1 MLNGFINAH
10 RPPVF
15 LYIVGVSILP
25 LTFIRVVG
33 NYSAGDLF
41 LTLSFLVL
49 IFIIVPLSVEPPRF
63 LLANQY
69 AIPFLIFSGGVFISL
84 SGAHFPTEAIL
95 AYLQMFFIFIICYS
109 LSKYVVSNDRSV
121 RYVLIGLA
129 IMTSALILFMSIFT
143 FLKIDLSYG
152 LFLLQTGWRGRVSFG
167 GQEPNIPGRIVLQ
180 AIPLFLYFTFTT
192 NSLAIRVVNIIMAIL
207 GIMIV
212 ILTASRSSML
222 AGVLGGMLY
231 IFFFIRMN
239 QGIRLRTVI
248 LAFSLA
254 TIFFTSMITV
264 IKVYEVDYQMS
275 LDRLSTIFDVQKS
288 QSSLQRIHL
297 MDQAIRSISNNPILG
312 KGLDNFHYYTTEG
325 INVHNPIIAAWAENG
340 IFGFLGM
347 LGIYLI
353 TALAIFDSWY
363 QRFYNE
369 KLLMVLAIVASIMI
383 FGDMFMANSYKRVL
397 WMPVIIFMTYY
408 SELKFQASKPQAG
421 QFQPDPAE

>member
-10 RPPVF
+10 RPSVI
-15 LYIVGVSILP
+15 LYIIGVSLLP
-25 LTFIRVVG
+25 LTFLRVVG
-33 NYSAGDLF
+33 NYSVGDLF
-41 LTLSFLVL
+41 LTLSFLTL
-49 IFIIVPLSVEPPRF
+49 ILIIAPLSPDPPRF

-84 SGAHFPTEAIL
+84 SVAHFPAEAIL

-109 LSKYVVSNDRSV
+109 LSLYVVRDNRYV

-129 IMTSALILFMSIFT
+129 IMTSVLIIFMSVFT

-180 AIPLFLYFTFTT
+180 AIPLFLFFAFSTRSFI
-192 NSLAIRVVNIIMAIL
+192 IRMLNFIIAIL
-207 GIMIV
+207 GIIIV

-222 AGVLGGMLY
+222 AGAIGGMLY
-231 IFFFIRMN
+231 LFFFMRMN
-239 QGIRLRTVI
+239 QGFRLRTVI
-248 LAFSLA
+248 LALSL
-254 TIFFTSMITV
+254 TIIFITSMITI
-264 IKVYEVDYQMS
+264 IKVYDIDYQRS
-275 LDRLSTIFDVQKS
+275 LDRLSTVFDVQKS

-297 MDQAIRSISNNPILG
+297 MDQAIQSISNNPLLG
-312 KGLDNFHYYTTEG
+312 KGLDNFHYHTIEG

-340 IFGFLGM
+340 FFGFLGM

-363 QRFYNE
+363 QRFFNE
-369 KLLMVLAIVASIMI
+369 KLLMVLAIVSSIMI
-383 FGDMFMANSYKRVL
+383 FGDMFMANSYKRIL

-408 SELKFQASKPQAG
+408 SELKYQTSKSQTRLSLPE
-421 QFQPDPAE
+421 PAE